1 APTTGAAGAHFVSP
15 APYRRVPCTP
25 IVRSRAAGH
34 IFCTGPG
41 APPDLRSFPTRR
53 SSDLSL
59 RPALGACA
67 TFTVTVALSAAQGAV
82 PVTLY
87 LYTKLPAAEGM
98 NTPLLLVPPGP
109 VQLPPASGVPA
120 RLLKRFAAASV
131 LHRAMVLLPP
141 ATGLR
146 CCVTVTT
153 AEALAHGL
161 RPATV

>member
-1 APTTGAAGAHFVSP
+1 MPALKKWELRRPVTVISVHVPFWSNVPPRPSKRSTTVCPLQMVS
-15 APYRRVPCTP
+15 V
-25 IVRSRAAGH
+25 
-34 IFCTGPG
+34 
-41 APPDLRSFPTRR
+41 
-53 SSDLSL
+53 SL